1 MMARR
6 GGNNVCIS
14 KDGSGPW
21 ETSVY
26 AVVRRATTGIYGM
39 SRGAMMMVLVP
50 VSCKPSPRLCGVA
63 ASTYTLRTHRPFL
76 HARCKASAAVS
87 SPVQHHHSP
96 PALRVPLKDVAWSS
110 AAIHLQSSSQ
120 ASQASR
126 SLICRP
132 TTSSPCSKA
141 ALLIPRQSCTGPG
154 RQAAT

>member
-14 KDGSGPW
+14 KDGRALGN
-21 ETSVY
+21 ECLC
-26 AVVRRATTGIYGM
+26 RRATGDDGDIWHVQGGNDDGPGP
-39 SRGAMMMVLVP
+39 RQLQA
-50 VSCKPSPRLCGVA
+50 KPRLCGVA
-63 ASTYTLRTHRPFL
+63 ASTYTPRTHRPFL
-76 HARCKASAAVS
+76 HAICKASAAVS

-110 AAIHLQSSSQ
+110 AAIYLQSSSQASQ

-132 TTSSPCSKA
+132 TTSQRAKLCCPHAVK
-141 ALLIPRQSCTGPG
+141 PRC
-154 RQAAT
+154 

>member
-14 KDGSGPW
+14 KDGSRLW

-26 AVVRRATTGIYGM
+26 AVVRRATGIYGM
-39 SRGAMMMVLVP
+39 SRGVIMMVLVP
-50 VSCKPSPRLCGVA
+50 VSCRPSPRLCGVA

-120 ASQASR
+120 ASQASQASR

-132 TTSSPCSKA
+132 TTSQRAKLCCPHAVK
-141 ALLIPRQSCTGPG
+141 PRC
-154 RQAAT
+154 